1 MNNYVAKIQNET
13 YRVGVDPSGEVVL
26 NNETCAAR
34 LESIDGDLLYS
45 LLVCTSAYEVAV
57 EQHQEAYY
65 VTIKGNRYKVLV
77 EDERRRR
84 PGAELPAVGE
94 AAVTSPMPGVI
105 SAVLARPGQAVQ
117 PGDDLVILEAM
128 KMENEIKAP
137 FGGLVERVHVKPG
150 QTINQGDLIAEIGLP
165 QDG

>member
-1 MNNYVAKIQNET
+1 MNDYVARIQDKV
-13 YRVGVDPSGEVVL
+13 YRVSVDPSGEVVL
-26 NNETCAAR
+26 DGEPCAAR
-34 LESIDGDLLYS
+34 LESIDGHRLYS

-65 VTIKGNRYKVLV
+65 VTLKGNRYKVLV

-84 PGAELPAVGE
+84 LGEERPALGE
-94 AAVTSPMPGVI
+94 ATVTSPMPGVI
-105 SAVLARPGQAVQ
+105 GAVLVQPGQVVQ

-137 FGGLVERVHVKPG
+137 FGGLVERVHVRPG
-150 QTINQGDLIAEIGLP
+150 QTINQGDLIAEIGLL
-165 QDG
+165 QDE